1 MGRRAGAVLA
11 LAAVLALCSFAK
23 LVLIVL
29 TVSLTIALVLE
40 PIVGWLERVRL
51 PRPVGAGAV
60 VALATFAALGVCW
73 LFYGRAQAF
82 LAQLPTYRDEIRSTV
97 QHLEERAGKLER
109 TTREVLPSPADG
121 KAVIPV
127 KNVDQSRVERF
138 LTRIGPV
145 GAVLLAISFVPFLIY
160 FMLSWAPLL
169 RARTVELFEPA
180 HRPAARAS
188 LDQIVTMVR
197 KFVSGNLLAGLV
209 IGALGTIA
217 FGIVGVPFFYFVGFA
232 SGLVNLVPYLG
243 IVLAPLVPLI
253 VGIGHIHMSGVIV
266 IVVTTCV
273 LHLIALNVVYPK
285 LVGESLRLN
294 PFAGTVGLL
303 IWAWLWGPMGLLFGI
318 PITAG
323 IKICCDHIPALKPY
337 GAWLGTQGDDAP
349 EKRRARIAR
358 RWRGTLLRRG
368 LT

>member
-29 TVSLTIALVLE
+29 TVALTIALVLE
-40 PIVGWLERVRL
+40 PVVSWLERWKL
-51 PRPVGAGAV
+51 PRAGGAAV
-60 VALATFAALGVCW
+60 VVVLVTFATLGVCW

-82 LAQLPTYRDEIRSTV
+82 LAELPTYREEIRSTV
-97 QHLEERAGKLER
+97 QHLEERAGKLEK
-109 TTREVLPSPADG
+109 TTREVLPSPIDG
-121 KAVIPV
+121 KPVIPV
-127 KNVDQSRVERF
+127 KNVDQSKVERV
-138 LTRIGPV
+138 LSKIGPV
-145 GAVLLAISFVPFLIY
+145 GEVLLAISFVPFLIY
-160 FMLSWAPLL
+160 FMLSWAPQL
-169 RARTVELFEPA
+169 RARTIELFDPA

-188 LDQIVTMVR
+188 LDQIVVMVR
-197 KFVSGNLLAGLV
+197 KFVSGNFFAALI
-209 IGALGTIA
+209 IGAIGTVV

-232 SGLVNLVPYLG
+232 SGVLNLVPYLG

-253 VGIGHIHMSGVIV
+253 VGIGHLHMTGVIV
-266 IVVTTCV
+266 IVVTTCI
-273 LHLIALNVVYPK
+273 LHLVALNVVYPK

-294 PFAGTVGLL
+294 PFAGTLGLL
-303 IWAWLWGPMGLLFGI
+303 IWAWLWGPMGLLFAI

-323 IKICCDHIPALKPY
+323 IKICCDHVTALKPI
-337 GAWLGTQGDDAP
+337 GAWLGTQGEDAP
-349 EKRRARIAR
+349 EKRRERIAR